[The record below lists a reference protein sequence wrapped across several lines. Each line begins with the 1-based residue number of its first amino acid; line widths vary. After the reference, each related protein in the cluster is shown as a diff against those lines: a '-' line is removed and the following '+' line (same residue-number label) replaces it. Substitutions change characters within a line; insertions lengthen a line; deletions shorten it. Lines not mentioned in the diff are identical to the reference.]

1 MIFINSG
8 LTLRRAFFKEKFMK
22 DKKMVSQ
29 LYMII
34 AVIYVTCL
42 LLSNLIAGKMW
53 AVTSSITLPA
63 AVILFPITYIF
74 GDVFTE
80 VYGFKKAR
88 TIIWLGFGC
97 SFFAVAVY
105 LLTIALPHPDFWM
118 NQEAYATVMGTTP
131 RVAIASFIGY
141 LFGEFSNSM
150 VLSKLKVATKGKNL
164 WIRTIL
170 STLVGEGF
178 DSIIFVTISFW
189 GTMDNGTVLSMILFQ
204 YLFKVGYEIIFTP
217 VTYAVVN
224 WIKNKEGIDTFDYNI
239 KYNVIKG

>member
-1 MIFINSG
+1 
-8 LTLRRAFFKEKFMK
+8 MK
-22 DKKMVSQ
+22 NETKNLSK
-29 LYMII
+29 LFMII

-53 AVTSSITLPA
+53 AVTESITLPA

-74 GDVFTE
+74 GDIFTE

-105 LLTIALPHPDFWM
+105 LITIALPHPGFWDG
-118 NQEAYATVMGTTP
+118 QEAYATVLGTTP

-141 LFGEFSNSM
+141 LFGEFSNSV
-150 VLSKLKVATKGKNL
+150 VLSRLKVATGGKKL

-170 STLVGEGF
+170 STLVGEGL
-178 DSIIFVTISFW
+178 DSIIFVTISFY
-189 GTMDNGTVLSMILFQ
+189 GTMDNATLARMILFQ
-204 YLFKVGYEIIFTP
+204 YLFKVCYEAIFTP
-217 VTYAVVN
+217 VTYAIVN
-224 WIKNKEGIDTFDYNI
+224 WLKKKEETDVFDYDV
-239 KYNVIKG
+239 KYNFTPGGEQE

>member
-1 MIFINSG
+1 MKNDTKTVSRLFMI
-8 LTLRRAFFKEKFMK
+8 L
-22 DKKMVSQ
+22 
-29 LYMII
+29 
-34 AVIYVTCL
+34 AVVYVTCL

-88 TIIWLGFGC
+88 IIIWLGFGC

-105 LLTIALPHPDFWM
+105 LLTIALPHPGFWDG
-118 NQEAYATVMGTTP
+118 QEAYRTVLGTTP

-141 LFGEFSNSM
+141 LFGEFSNSV
-150 VLSKLKVATKGKNL
+150 VLSKLKVATGGKKL

-170 STLVGEGF
+170 STLVGEGL
-178 DSIIFVTISFW
+178 DSIIFVMISFW
-189 GTMDNGTVLSMILFQ
+189 GTMDNSTVVHMILYQ
-204 YLFKVGYEIIFTP
+204 YLFKVIYEALFTP
-217 VTYAVVN
+217 LTYAAVN
-224 WIKNKEGIDTFDYNI
+224 WIKKKEGVDHFDYDE
-239 KYNVIKG
+239 KYSIISD

>member
-1 MIFINSG
+1 
-8 LTLRRAFFKEKFMK
+8 
-22 DKKMVSQ
+22 
-29 LYMII
+29 MII

-53 AVTSSITLPA
+53 AVTADITLPA

-74 GDVFTE
+74 GDIFTE

-105 LLTIALPHPDFWM
+105 LLTIALPYPGFWEG
-118 NQEAYATVMGTTP
+118 QEAYKTVLGTTP

-150 VLSKLKVATKGKNL
+150 VLSKLKVATGGKKL
-164 WIRTIL
+164 WVRTIL
-170 STLVGEGF
+170 STLVGEGL
-178 DSIIFVTISFW
+178 DSIIFITISFW
-189 GTMDNGTVLSMILFQ
+189 GTMDNATVLRMILFQ
-204 YLFKVGYEIIFTP
+204 YLFKVIYEALFTP
-217 VTYAVVN
+217 VTYAIVN
-224 WIKNKEGIDTFDYNI
+224 WIKNKEGIDVFDHDENYSI
-239 KYNVIKG
+239 VSD

>member
-1 MIFINSG
+1 M
-8 LTLRRAFFKEKFMK
+8 KEKK
-22 DKKMVSQ
+22 TVSQ
-29 LYMII
+29 FFLII

-53 AVTSSITLPA
+53 AVSSSITLPA

-74 GDVFTE
+74 GDIFTE

-88 TIIWLGFGC
+88 IIIWLGFGC

-105 LLTIALPHPDFWM
+105 LITIALPHPGFWEGQ
-118 NQEAYATVMGTTP
+118 NAYQTVLGTTP
-131 RVAIASFIGY
+131 RVALASFIGY

-150 VLSKLKVATKGKNL
+150 VLSKLKVATNGKQL

-170 STLVGEGF
+170 STLVGEGL

-189 GTMDNGTVLSMILFQ
+189 GTMDNSTVLHMILYQ
-204 YLFKVGYEIIFTP
+204 YLFKVCYEALFTP
-217 VTYAVVN
+217 VTYAAVN
-224 WIKNKEGIDTFDYNI
+224 WLKRREGIDVMDTNVRYSII
-239 KYNVIKG
+239 K